1 MTKFSRLFSG
11 VAVAAMTLLTPG
23 LAAAQSASWWYEA
36 LTPEQQRLLDD
47 TLVGGFNASHPGS
60 SLVLEYRGNAIEN
73 QQRLALMSGGGP
85 DLINSNGPA
94 TALPMAKAGQL
105 LKLDDY
111 AAKYGWNERLIP
123 MFLALGKVDGALYSI
138 PKNYEAMGL
147 FYNADLFAEKGWTAP
162 KTVAEMEALA
172 DTMLAEGMTPFV
184 AGNAGFRPANE
195 QFFTVALNQLVGPT
209 AIHEAL
215 AGKRPWTDPVF
226 VEAMT
231 KFKAWYDKGY
241 YGKDY
246 FSTSTIDAFAGM
258 VTGKTGMAP
267 QGTWAFS
274 WVKDYFDPAGAKAA
288 FTSIPVADGVPYP
301 LFPIGIG
308 STLSINAHSPNPDTA
323 AQVIDYV
330 FSGDFYGAIVPQ
342 WQGEWNVPLADLSKV
357 TLKGEVTPLYQEA
370 TTMIA
375 DALASGNYGYT
386 TWTFW
391 PPKSEQYIISGV
403 EELWLG
409 TATPE
414 KFLSG
419 LQELFAAEL
428 AEGSV
433 PPLP

>member
-1 MTKFSRLFSG
+1 MTKLTRSLSG
-11 VAVAAMTLLTPG
+11 VA
-23 LAAAQSASWWYEA
+23 LAALALMAPGHAMAQTVSWWYEA
-36 LTPEQQRLLDD
+36 LTPEQQKLLDD
-47 TLVGGFNASHPGS
+47 KLVGGFAASHPGVT
-60 SLVLEYRGNAIEN
+60 LELEYRGNAVEN

-85 DLINSNGPA
+85 DIINSNGPA
-94 TALPMAKAGQL
+94 TALSTAKAGQL
-105 LKLDDY
+105 LALDDY
-111 AAKYGWNERLIP
+111 AAKLGWDKRLIP
-123 MFLALGKVDGALYSI
+123 MFLSLGKVDGVLYSI

-147 FYNADLFAEKGWTAP
+147 FYNADIFAAKGWTAP
-162 KTVAEMEALA
+162 KTVAEMETLA

-195 QFFTVALNQLVGPT
+195 QFFTVALNQLAGPA
-209 AIHEAL
+209 AIREAL
-215 AGKRPWTDPVF
+215 AGTRPWTDPVF

-274 WVKDYFDPAGAKAA
+274 WVKDYFEPAGANAA
-288 FTSIPVADGVPYP
+288 FTSIPVAEGVPYP
-301 LFPIGIG
+301 LFPIGVG
-308 STLSINAHSPNPDTA
+308 SALSINAKSANPDAA
-323 AQVIDYV
+323 AQVIDYI

-342 WQGEWNVPLADLSKV
+342 WQGEWNVPLADLSGIAMQ
-357 TLKGEVTPLYQEA
+357 GEVTPLYKEA

-375 DALASGNYGYT
+375 DAIADGSYGYT

-403 EELWLG
+403 EELWLNK
-409 TATPE
+409 ASPE
-414 KFLSG
+414 QFLAG
-419 LQELFAAEL
+419 LQEIFAGEL

>member
-1 MTKFSRLFSG
+1 MTKFTRSLSG
-11 VAVAAMTLLTPG
+11 VALAAMTLMASG
-23 LAAAQSASWWYEA
+23 QAMAQTVSWWYEA
-36 LTPEQQRLLDD
+36 LTPEQQKLLDD
-47 TLVGGFNASHPGS
+47 KLVGGFAASHPGVT
-60 SLVLEYRGNAIEN
+60 LELEYRGNAVEN

-85 DLINSNGPA
+85 DIINSNGPA
-94 TALPMAKAGQL
+94 TALATAKAGQL
-105 LKLDDY
+105 LALDDY
-111 AAKYGWNERLIP
+111 AAKLGWDKRLIP
-123 MFLALGKVDGALYSI
+123 MFLSLGRVDGVLYSI

-147 FYNADLFAEKGWTAP
+147 FYNADIFAAKGWTAP

-195 QFFTVALNQLVGPT
+195 QFFTVALNQLAGPA
-209 AIHEAL
+209 AIREAL
-215 AGKRPWTDPVF
+215 AGTRPWTDPVF

-231 KFKAWYDKGY
+231 RFKAWYDKGY

-274 WVKDYFDPAGAKAA
+274 WVKDYFDPAGANAA
-288 FTSIPVADGVPYP
+288 FTSIPVAEGVPYP
-301 LFPIGIG
+301 LFPIGVG
-308 STLSINAHSPNPDTA
+308 SALSINAKSANPDAA
-323 AQVIDYV
+323 AQVIDYI

-342 WQGEWNVPLADLSKV
+342 WQGEWNVPLADLSGIAMQ
-357 TLKGEVTPLYQEA
+357 GEVTPLYKEA

-375 DALASGNYGYT
+375 DAIADGSYGYT

-403 EELWLG
+403 EELWLDK
-409 TATPE
+409 ATPE
-414 KFLSG
+414 QFLAG
-419 LQELFAAEL
+419 LQEIFAGEL
-428 AEGSV
+428 ADGSV

>member
-1 MTKFSRLFSG
+1 MTKFTRSLSG
-11 VAVAAMTLLTPG
+11 VAFAAMTLMASG
-23 LAAAQSASWWYEA
+23 QAMAQTVSWWYEA
-36 LTPEQQRLLDD
+36 LTPEQQKLLDD
-47 TLVGGFNASHPGS
+47 KLVGGFAASHPGVT
-60 SLVLEYRGNAIEN
+60 LELEYRGNAVEN

-85 DLINSNGPA
+85 DIINSNGPA
-94 TALPMAKAGQL
+94 TALATAKAGQL
-105 LKLDDY
+105 LALDDY
-111 AAKYGWNERLIP
+111 AAKLGWDKRLIP
-123 MFLALGKVDGALYSI
+123 MFLSLGKVDGVLYSI

-147 FYNADLFAEKGWTAP
+147 FYNADIFAAKGWTAP

-195 QFFTVALNQLVGPT
+195 QFFTVALNQLAGPA
-209 AIHEAL
+209 AIREAL
-215 AGKRPWTDPVF
+215 AGTRPWTDPVF

-231 KFKAWYDKGY
+231 RFKAWYDKGY

-274 WVKDYFDPAGAKAA
+274 WVKDYFDPAGANAA
-288 FTSIPVADGVPYP
+288 FTSIPVAEGVPYP
-301 LFPIGIG
+301 LFPIGVG
-308 STLSINAHSPNPDTA
+308 SALSINAKSANPDAA
-323 AQVIDYV
+323 AQVIDYI
-330 FSGDFYGAIVPQ
+330 FSGDFYGAVVPQ
-342 WQGEWNVPLADLSKV
+342 WQGEWNVPLADLSGIAMQ
-357 TLKGEVTPLYQEA
+357 GEVTPLYKEA

-375 DALASGNYGYT
+375 DAIADGSYGYT

-391 PPKSEQYIISGV
+391 PPRSEQYIISGV
-403 EELWLG
+403 EELWLNK
-409 TATPE
+409 ATPE
-414 KFLSG
+414 QFLAG
-419 LQELFAAEL
+419 LQEIFAGEL

>member
-1 MTKFSRLFSG
+1 MTKLTRSLSG
-11 VAVAAMTLLTPG
+11 VA
-23 LAAAQSASWWYEA
+23 LAAIALMAPGHAMAQTVSWWYEA
-36 LTPEQQRLLDD
+36 LTPEQQKLLDD
-47 TLVGGFNASHPGS
+47 KLVGGFAASHPGVT
-60 SLVLEYRGNAIEN
+60 LELEYRGNAVEN

-85 DLINSNGPA
+85 DIINSNGPA
-94 TALPMAKAGQL
+94 TALSTAKAGQL
-105 LKLDDY
+105 LALDDY
-111 AAKYGWNERLIP
+111 AAKLGWDKRLIP
-123 MFLALGKVDGALYSI
+123 MFLSLGKVDGVLYSI

-147 FYNADLFAEKGWTAP
+147 FYNADIFAAKGWTAP
-162 KTVAEMEALA
+162 KTVAEMETLA

-195 QFFTVALNQLVGPT
+195 QFFTVALNQLAGPA
-209 AIHEAL
+209 AIREAL
-215 AGKRPWTDPVF
+215 AGTRPWTDPVF

-274 WVKDYFDPAGAKAA
+274 WVKDYFEPAGANAA
-288 FTSIPVADGVPYP
+288 FTSIPVAEGVPYP
-301 LFPIGIG
+301 LFPIGVG
-308 STLSINAHSPNPDTA
+308 SALSINAKSANPDAA
-323 AQVIDYV
+323 AQVIDYI

-342 WQGEWNVPLADLSKV
+342 WQGEWNVPLADLSGIAMQ
-357 TLKGEVTPLYQEA
+357 GEVTPLYKEA

-375 DALASGNYGYT
+375 DAIADGSYGYT

-403 EELWLG
+403 EELWLNK
-409 TATPE
+409 ASPE
-414 KFLSG
+414 QFLAG
-419 LQELFAAEL
+419 LQEIFAGEL

>member
-1 MTKFSRLFSG
+1 MTKFTRSLSG
-11 VAVAAMTLLTPG
+11 VALAAMTLMASG
-23 LAAAQSASWWYEA
+23 QAMAQTVSWWYEA
-36 LTPEQQRLLDD
+36 LTPEQQKLLDD
-47 TLVGGFNASHPGS
+47 KLVGGFAASHPGVT
-60 SLVLEYRGNAIEN
+60 LELEYRGNAVEN

-85 DLINSNGPA
+85 DIINSNGPA
-94 TALPMAKAGQL
+94 TALTTAKAGQL
-105 LKLDDY
+105 LALDDY
-111 AAKYGWNERLIP
+111 AAKLGWDKRLIP
-123 MFLALGKVDGALYSI
+123 MFLSLGKVDGVLYSI

-147 FYNADLFAEKGWTAP
+147 FYNADIFAAKGWTAP
-162 KTVAEMEALA
+162 KTVTEMETLA

-195 QFFTVALNQLVGPT
+195 QFFTVALNQLAGPA
-209 AIHEAL
+209 AIREAL
-215 AGKRPWTDPVF
+215 AGTRPWTDPVF
-226 VEAMT
+226 VEAMA

-274 WVKDYFDPAGAKAA
+274 WVKDYFDPAGANAA
-288 FTSIPVADGVPYP
+288 FTSIPVAEGVPYP
-301 LFPIGIG
+301 LFPIGVG
-308 STLSINAHSPNPDTA
+308 SALSINAKSANPDAA
-323 AQVIDYV
+323 AQVIDYI

-342 WQGEWNVPLADLSKV
+342 WQGEWNVPLADLSGI
-357 TLKGEVTPLYQEA
+357 TMQGEVTPLYKQA

-375 DALASGNYGYT
+375 DAIADGSYGYT

-409 TATPE
+409 KATPE
-414 KFLSG
+414 QFLAG
-419 LQELFAAEL
+419 LQEIFAGEL